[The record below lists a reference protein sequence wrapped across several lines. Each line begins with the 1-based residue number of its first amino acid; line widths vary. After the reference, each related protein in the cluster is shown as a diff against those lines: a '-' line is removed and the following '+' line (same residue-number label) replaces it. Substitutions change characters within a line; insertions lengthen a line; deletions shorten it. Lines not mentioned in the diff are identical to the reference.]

1 MSVWQVIILGLVQGL
16 TEFLPVSSSGHLV
29 VARML
34 LRIPDVSG
42 TTFDAFL
49 HLGTFFAVL
58 VYFWKVWGGMV
69 RALIAPPAGGGEG
82 QDKRELAAKLA
93 LATVPG
99 AIAGYAFQRWFESL
113 SSALWLAFGFLVSAA
128 ALLASDV
135 WAQRHPR
142 KHRATFQDAFMVGLA
157 QVVALLP
164 SVSRSGVTIAAGQAR
179 GLSRVQAVRFSFLMS
194 APIIAGAGLAS
205 LSSLVAN
212 HAFSPAE
219 FVVGFAASF
228 AAGLA
233 GIYLLLKMVEKIS
246 FWPFAVYLVILS
258 VILLYVG

>member
-58 VYFWKVWGGMV
+58 VYFWKVWWGMV
-69 RALIAPPAGGGEG
+69 RALSGRDGERR
-82 QDKRELAAKLA
+82 DKRELAAKLA
-93 LATVPG
+93 VATVPG
-99 AIAGYAFQRWFESL
+99 AVAGYAFQSWFESL
-113 SSALWLAFGFLVSAA
+113 SASGWLALGFLASAA
-128 ALLASDV
+128 VLLASDV
-135 WAQRHPR
+135 WARRHMN
-142 KHRATFQDAFMVGLA
+142 KHRATFQDAFVIGLA
-157 QVVALLP
+157 QVAALIP
-164 SVSRSGVTIAAGQAR
+164 SISRSGVTIAAGQMR

-205 LSSLVAN
+205 LTTLLQNGVYAPLMLWLGLLA
-212 HAFSPAE
+212 AFVS
-219 FVVGFAASF
+219 
-228 AAGLA
+228 GLA
-233 GIYLLLKMVEKIS
+233 AIAGLLKMVEKIS
-246 FWPFAVYLVILS
+246 FWPFVVYLV
-258 VILLYVG
+258 VVTVVLLYVG